1 MAKVRAMLASSKVFQ
16 PPTSWRHHG
25 ALLTARTQSQ
35 GRLFSWSLFWSS
47 FCLSLVYLWESDC
60 LKSHPLK
67 NEISPLTAYLSKWL
81 SRRWRVMSICPAP
94 ISITLVL
101 LVLQVSN
108 VWNLRD
114 APSMKDIQYSHLSPS
129 IFNLHNAPFKIHFN
143 FILDLSARVAL
154 YFPSWSKL
162 SIKLNS

>member
-16 PPTSWRHHG
+16 PPTSWRHYG

-94 ISITLVL
+94 PTPPPYQLHLYFWFYKFLMFGTCVMLLLWRIFSIHICHL
-101 LVLQVSN
+101 LFLTST
-108 VWNLRD
+108 
-114 APSMKDIQYSHLSPS
+114 MHLSKYILILYLTSALVWPCIS
-129 IFNLHNAPFKIHFN
+129 LPDPN
-143 FILDLSARVAL
+143 FQ
-154 YFPSWSKL
+154 
-162 SIKLNS
+162 